1 MLHLQNA
8 HKIIGITLIFLL
20 GALSQVFA
28 NSSFEAELNQAIFLT
43 EIDQSAEESSDID
56 ITDYDLDSSDFY
68 EDQANIYLQVSNFI
82 LNEKAEFVKSKSENS
97 SIKSLQAEIKD
108 LSEKS
113 ADTALIQEKEATLNK
128 MLSNASKAAQFES
141 ENLLK
146 TFYTEAFY
154 NDSEF
159 DSEIDIVSKLG
170 SLSEIMF
177 LEAPESVFELNF
189 DDKVFTSPL
198 NLLAE
203 NTSASTDQSAPE
215 VPNNETEENA
225 SNDPAQESSNNPQL
239 ETNQNL
245 LAANQCEVE
254 SPLGNQLE
262 TFQSKLSVNDESLE
276 PPNQNEP
283 QNPEEEGGGQPD
295 LQLEPANNNSP
306 TPISGKPLTESDL
319 DLCPD
324 DSRFCLRIE
333 DKFETFGL
341 VQPDSSCVLCSLKN
355 INQLY
360 IEINGSNLLPRKV
373 TGNLFELPLC
383 KSASAKLPLGLNFSI
398 IEKPMFDAI
407 NPVSQIKE
415 ISPAQ
420 IEEQKAVSSRGVEP
434 NIQQTQNTGS
444 LQAAIDEVEEIE
456 KFKLEIQKLYQSSFT
471 SLNQT
476 EKYID
481 AQKVRQKNI
490 ENFVTHFRNF
500 QENLDKLES
509 QLDNI
514 IKKPTCSEL

>member
-28 NSSFEAELNQAIFLT
+28 NSSFEAELNQAIFIT
-43 EIDQSAEESSDID
+43 EIDQSADEVSDID
-56 ITDYDLDSSDFY
+56 FTDYDLDSSDFY

-113 ADTALIQEKEATLNK
+113 ADTALIQEKKTTLNK
-128 MLSNASKAAQFES
+128 MLSNASEAAQFES
-141 ENLLK
+141 ENLLR

-159 DSEIDIVSKLG
+159 DSEIDIVAKLG

-189 DDKVFTSPL
+189 DDKVFTSTL

-203 NTSASTDQSAPE
+203 NTNSSTDQSKPE
-215 VPNNETEENA
+215 GQNDETGENDSDN
-225 SNDPAQESSNNPQL
+225 SNQESSNLPQV
-239 ETNQNL
+239 EANQSPL
-245 LAANQCEVE
+245 TTNQCEVE
-254 SPLGNQLE
+254 SPLNNQLE
-262 TFQSKLSVNDESLE
+262 AFQSGLTLEDQPPLEGSDNESG
-276 PPNQNEP
+276 
-283 QNPEEEGGGQPD
+283 NPEQGGGGQSVP
-295 LQLEPANNNSP
+295 NSNDDSP
-306 TPISGKPLTESDL
+306 VLISGSPLPESDL

-383 KSASAKLPLGLNFSI
+383 KSASTKLPLGLNFSI
-398 IEKPMFDAI
+398 IEKPMFDTV

-415 ISPAQ
+415 ISPAK
-420 IEEQKAVSSRGVEP
+420 IEEQKAVSSRGIEP

-500 QENLDKLES
+500 HENLDKLES